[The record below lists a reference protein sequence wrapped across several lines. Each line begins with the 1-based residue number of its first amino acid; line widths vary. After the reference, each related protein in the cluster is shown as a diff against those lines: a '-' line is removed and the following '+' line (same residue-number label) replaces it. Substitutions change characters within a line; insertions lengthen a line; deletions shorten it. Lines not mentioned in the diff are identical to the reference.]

1 MRYRGPLVVSFVP
14 AVAALSLL
22 ASGCGG
28 SGRTPGVANV
38 GSSSRA
44 TTKPGL
50 AAYSQCM
57 RAHGVPTFPDPD
69 ATGGIPKEQVVAAAR
84 GNPNTFKAASTA
96 CEHLLPNDSFAAPE
110 TAQQTRTQLAD
121 ELSFARCMRSN
132 GISGFPDPTA
142 QAGLSIE
149 MVQAHGIDLRSPQVL
164 RVVQKCLPA
173 SHGGLTAAKVR
184 HAIAEA
190 GR

>member
-1 MRYRGPLVVSFVP
+1 MRYRQPLVLSFGP
-14 AVAALSLL
+14 AVAALALL

-28 SGRTPGVANV
+28 SGNSPGVASV
-38 GSSSRA
+38 ASSTRA
-44 TTKPGL
+44 ATKPGM
-50 AAYSQCM
+50 AAYSHCM

-69 ATGGIPKEQVVAAAR
+69 ATGGIPKEQVVAASR
-84 GNPNTFKAASTA
+84 GNPNTFKEASTA
-96 CEHLLPNDSFAAPE
+96 CGHLLPNGSFAAPE
-110 TAQQTRTQLAD
+110 NAQQTRAQLAD
-121 ELSFARCMRSN
+121 ELSFARCMRRN
-132 GISGFPDPTA
+132 GVSGFPDPTA
-142 QAGLSIE
+142 QDGLSIE

>member
-1 MRYRGPLVVSFVP
+1 M
-14 AVAALSLL
+14 
-22 ASGCGG
+22 
-28 SGRTPGVANV
+28 
-38 GSSSRA
+38 
-44 TTKPGL
+44 
-50 AAYSQCM
+50 AAYSHCM

-69 ATGGIPKEQVVAAAR
+69 ATGGIPKEQVVAASR
-84 GNPNTFKAASTA
+84 GNPNTFKGASTA
-96 CEHLLPNDSFAAPE
+96 CAHLLPNGSLAAPE

-132 GISGFPDPTA
+132 GVSDFPDPTA
-142 QAGLSIE
+142 QDGLSVE
-149 MVQAHGIDLRSPQVL
+149 MVQAHGIDLHSPQVL